1 MHNSLSKA
9 LVFTFC
15 LILAS
20 CSVEQKP
27 IDYGKDA
34 CHYCKMNIVDQQ
46 HASEIVTKK
55 GKVFKYDAIEC
66 MVNDKDNNQVEN
78 VALYLV
84 MNYKNPNS
92 FLDAKLATYLISE
105 NIPSPMG
112 ENLSA
117 FTTILEAEKMQASKS
132 GDTYSWEELLTLS
145 FKN

>member
-1 MHNSLSKA
+1 MLSKVKSS
-9 LVFTFC
+9 LVFVFC
-15 LILAS
+15 LVLMS

-27 IDYGKDA
+27 ISYGKDA

-66 MVNDKDNNQVEN
+66 MANDNDNNTADN

-84 MNYKNPNS
+84 MDYKNPNN

-105 NIPSPMG
+105 NISSPMNG
-112 ENLSA
+112 NLSA
-117 FTTILEAEKMQASKS
+117 FNTKSEADEMKALKS
-132 GDTYSWEELLTLS
+132 GDCYSWDELLTLN

>member
-1 MHNSLSKA
+1 MLSNFK
-9 LVFTFC
+9 LTVVVIFC
-15 LILAS
+15 FVLMA

-27 IDYGKDA
+27 ISYGKDA

-66 MVNDKDNNQVEN
+66 MINDFDNNRAEN
-78 VALYLV
+78 VALFLV
-84 MNYKNPNS
+84 MDYKNPNN

-105 NIPSPMG
+105 NITSPMNG
-112 ENLSA
+112 NLSA
-117 FTTILEAEKMQASKS
+117 FKTETEAKEMQTLKS
-132 GDTYSWEELLTLS
+132 GNCYSWQELLTLS